1 MHDLDNDKGRK
12 PEVTIVVLCGVS
24 AFHSVMNGWR
34 YFVLREFHSRQARPV
49 EPEAP
54 SNFCEAMQV
63 SRE

>member
-1 MHDLDNDKGRK
+1 
-12 PEVTIVVLCGVS
+12 
-24 AFHSVMNGWR
+24 MNGWR

-49 EPEAP
+49 GPEAP